1 MNKMSLIIRS
11 TNEDILVIN
20 SSLSLLNPRN
30 ILTEQRKFGGHF
42 FYKFIVVKEFFYS
55 RTLCYANQGQPW
67 FTPGKD
73 NLDKNKNK
81 NVENKRNRIK
91 IFWIRKLLQDLAV
104 SDPDLLIKR

>member
-42 FYKFIVVKEFFYS
+42 FTNLLLLKNSSTRGHFVMRIRAS
-55 RTLCYANQGQPW
+55 RGSRQVRITL
-67 FTPGKD
+67 
-73 NLDKNKNK
+73 
-81 NVENKRNRIK
+81 IK
-91 IFWIRKLLQDLAV
+91 IK
-104 SDPDLLIKR
+104 IKIKM